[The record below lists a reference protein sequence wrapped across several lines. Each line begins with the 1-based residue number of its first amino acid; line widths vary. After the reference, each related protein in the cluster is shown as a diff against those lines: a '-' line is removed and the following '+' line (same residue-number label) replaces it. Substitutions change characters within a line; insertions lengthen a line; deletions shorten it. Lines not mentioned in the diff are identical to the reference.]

1 MKDCFESDLKKT
13 EEVSCLANF
22 TSKGTLIPPSSDMS
36 SLGSLKQNTEEEPFS
51 LKKAPGSAPRPA
63 QAFCIIFPLCLDVI
77 FPSKFLGDAE
87 L

>member
-36 SLGSLKQNTEEEPFS
+36 SLGSLKQNTEEQPFS
-51 LKKAPGSAPRPA
+51 LKTLGTKTSSGLLYQFFS
-63 QAFCIIFPLCLDVI
+63 LCLDVI
-77 FPSKFLGDAE
+77 FPSKLLGDAE